1 MAKTRDLLAGTM
13 LAGIAIV
20 QPQIGRAGASEA
32 PLIVAQQQQD
42 TPDRSERRDQRDRPG
57 QERREPGQRPGA
69 QGPGQPQRP
78 AAQES
83 QPQRPAAQE
92 RRDEQRPAT
101 TQERREPQR
110 PAAQE
115 RREEQRPAT
124 TQERREPQRPAAQ
137 ERPTQQQQPSSVQ
150 PRPDQPQQPSA
161 QERPTQPQQP
171 PAAQTRPAQ
180 PQQPSAQDRPTQQQ
194 QPPAA
199 QTRPGQPQ
207 QPSAQERPTQPQ
219 QPPAAQ
225 TRPAQPQQPSA
236 QERPTQPQQPPAAQP
251 RRGQPQQPSAQER
264 PAQPPPA
271 AAGQPTQPTP
281 PAAAGQPAQ
290 PQRPA
295 AQERPGQPSTSTA
308 QERRPETAP
317 PPPREQAR
325 DAREFLRQDG
335 QGPARSI
342 DQVRQERRE
351 VREGDRVVIREP
363 DRTIIRE
370 GGRTIIRHNETD
382 RFAVNARDVRVERRG
397 DETVSIVERPDG
409 TRIVTVTDAD
419 GRLIRRSRRE
429 HSGREIVIIEN
440 DYRGP
445 RRIESYFV
453 ELPPPVVRIP
463 RERYIVEA
471 ERARPA
477 DIYEVFTAPPVER
490 IDRHYTL
497 DQVRYSAPLRERM
510 PRVDL
515 DTVTFDSGSWQIAPD
530 QVDHLAVVADGLKR
544 AVGQNPREVFLIEGH
559 TDAVGADVD
568 NLSLS
573 DRRAESV
580 AVALTERFG
589 VPAENLT
596 TQGYGEQ
603 YLKVNTQA
611 AERANR
617 RVAMRRITPLLDQQA
632 AETSGTR

>member
-1 MAKTRDLLAGTM
+1 MPNTKDLLAGTM
-13 LAGIAIV
+13 LAGLAAL
-20 QPQIGRAGASEA
+20 QPQIGSPSATAA
-32 PLIVAQQQQD
+32 PLILAQQQPD
-42 TPDRSERRDQRDRPG
+42 TTEKRDQRERPAAQERRDQRPAG
-57 QERREPGQRPGA
+57 QERRDQQRPAA
-69 QGPGQPQRP
+69 QERPGQPQRP
-78 AAQES
+78 AAQDAAPP
-83 QPQRPAAQE
+83 QPQ
-92 RRDEQRPAT
+92 
-101 TQERREPQR
+101 PQR

-115 RREEQRPAT
+115 RREEQRPAAQERREQRPAAQERPPQPQQPAA
-124 TQERREPQRPAAQ
+124 QERREPQRPAAQ
-137 ERPTQQQQPSSVQ
+137 ERPTQPAQPTVQ
-150 PRPDQPQQPSA
+150 D
-161 QERPTQPQQP
+161 RPTPQQP
-171 PAAQTRPAQ
+171 PAAQTRPGQ
-180 PQQPSAQDRPTQQQ
+180 PQQPAAQERPTQQ

-207 QPSAQERPTQPQ
+207 QPAAQERPAQQ

-225 TRPAQPQQPSA
+225 TRPGQPPQPTA
-236 QERPTQPQQPPAAQP
+236 QERPAQQQAPAAQTRPGQPPQPTAQERPAQQQPPAAQ
-251 RRGQPQQPSAQER
+251 GQPV
-264 PAQPPPA
+264 QPPPA
-271 AAGQPTQPTP
+271 TVQTP
-281 PAAAGQPAQ
+281 PAQ
-290 PQRPA
+290 PQPPSV
-295 AQERPGQPSTSTA
+295 QQRPGQPTAPTA
-308 QERRPETAP
+308 QERRPDAP

-335 QGPARSI
+335 QGPTRSI
-342 DQVRQERRE
+342 EQVRQERRE
-351 VREGDRVVIREP
+351 VREGDRVVIREA

-382 RFAVNARDVRVERRG
+382 RFAVNARDVRTERRG
-397 DETVSIVERPDG
+397 SETVSIVERADG
-409 TRIVTVTDAD
+409 TRIVTVTDED

-429 HSGREIVIIEN
+429 PSGREIVIIEN

-445 RRIESYFV
+445 RRAESYYV

-477 DIYEVFTAPPVER
+477 DIYAVLTAPPVER
-490 IDRHYTL
+490 IDRRYTL

-530 QVDHLAVVADGLKR
+530 QIDRMTVIADGLKQ
-544 AVGQNPREVFLIEGH
+544 AIDGNPREVFLIEGH
-559 TDAVGADVD
+559 TDAVGSDVD

-580 AVALTERFG
+580 AVALTERFA

-603 YLKVNTQA
+603 YPKVNTQA

-617 RVAMRRITPLLDQQA
+617 RVAVRRITPLIDQQA

>member
-199 QTRPGQPQ
+199 QTRPG
-207 QPSAQERPTQPQ
+207 
-219 QPPAAQ
+219 
-225 TRPAQPQQPSA
+225 QPQQPSA

>member
-1 MAKTRDLLAGTM
+1 
-13 LAGIAIV
+13 
-20 QPQIGRAGASEA
+20 
-32 PLIVAQQQQD
+32 
-42 TPDRSERRDQRDRPG
+42 
-57 QERREPGQRPGA
+57 
-69 QGPGQPQRP
+69 
-78 AAQES
+78 
-83 QPQRPAAQE
+83 
-92 RRDEQRPAT
+92 
-101 TQERREPQR
+101 
-110 PAAQE
+110 
-115 RREEQRPAT
+115 
-124 TQERREPQRPAAQ
+124 
-137 ERPTQQQQPSSVQ
+137 
-150 PRPDQPQQPSA
+150 
-161 QERPTQPQQP
+161 
-171 PAAQTRPAQ
+171 
-180 PQQPSAQDRPTQQQ
+180 
-194 QPPAA
+194 
-199 QTRPGQPQ
+199 
-207 QPSAQERPTQPQ
+207 
-219 QPPAAQ
+219 
-225 TRPAQPQQPSA
+225 
-236 QERPTQPQQPPAAQP
+236 
-251 RRGQPQQPSAQER
+251 
-264 PAQPPPA
+264 
-271 AAGQPTQPTP
+271 
-281 PAAAGQPAQ
+281 
-290 PQRPA
+290 
-295 AQERPGQPSTSTA
+295 
-308 QERRPETAP
+308 
-317 PPPREQAR
+317 
-325 DAREFLRQDG
+325 
-335 QGPARSI
+335 
-342 DQVRQERRE
+342 VRQERRE

-363 DRTIIRE
+363 DRIIIRE

-397 DETVSIVERPDG
+397 DETVSIVERRDG

-429 HSGREIVIIEN
+429 PSGREIVIIEN

-445 RRIESYFV
+445 RRIESYYV

-530 QVDHLAVVADGLKR
+530 QVDHLAVIADGLKR

-603 YLKVNTQA
+603 YLKVDTQA

>member
-150 PRPDQPQQPSA
+150 PRPD
-161 QERPTQPQQP
+161 
-171 PAAQTRPAQ
+171 
-180 PQQPSAQDRPTQQQ
+180 
-194 QPPAA
+194 
-199 QTRPGQPQ
+199 QPQ

>member
-225 TRPAQPQQPSA
+225 TRPA
-236 QERPTQPQQPPAAQP
+236 
-251 RRGQPQQPSAQER
+251 QPQQPSAQER